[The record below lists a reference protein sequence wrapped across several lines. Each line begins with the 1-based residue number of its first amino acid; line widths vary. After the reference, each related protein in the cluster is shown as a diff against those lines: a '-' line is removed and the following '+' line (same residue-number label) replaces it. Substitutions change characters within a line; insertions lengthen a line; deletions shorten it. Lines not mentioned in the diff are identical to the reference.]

1 MDDQEPLL
9 KELRAI
15 REHLARIEFAT
26 GWLLTI
32 VEWVVLFLFLVGVF
46 RAAEALMSR

>member
-15 REHLARIEFAT
+15 REHVARIDFQMK
-26 GWLLTI
+26 GLIISVDCIL
-32 VEWVVLFLFLVGVF
+32 LFLLAFVIGRF
-46 RAAEALMSR
+46 FHFWG

>member
-9 KELRAI
+9 KELRTI
-15 REHLARIEFAT
+15 RQHLANIDFAT

-32 VEWVVLFLFLVGVF
+32 IEVIVLFLFLAGVF
-46 RAAEALMSR
+46 RAVEALMSR